1 MCTIA
6 TRMTPAGSRIF
17 RSSEIARVDRGGGVY
32 SLPMVSGDIGAH
44 NLMTGMTVF
53 PPGGGIA
60 LHTHNT
66 EESVVILEGNAVC
79 EIDGTLHPV
88 ETFDAVYIPAGIPH
102 RFSNGGDG
110 VLRILWI
117 YGSIDMVRTY
127 VDPSAEQRLS
137 HLA

>member
-1 MCTIA
+1 MDASIFRGAEIA
-6 TRMTPAGSRIF
+6 T
-17 RSSEIARVDRGGGVY
+17 VDRGGGVY
-32 SLPMVSGDIGAH
+32 SIPMVSRDVGAQ

-66 EESVVILEGNAVC
+66 EESVVVLEGEALC
-79 EIDGTLHPV
+79 EIERERHHLN
-88 ETFDAVYIPAGIPH
+88 TFDAAYIPAGLRH
-102 RFSNGGDG
+102 RFSNAGTG

-127 VDPSAEQRLS
+127 VDPNDDQRL
-137 HLA
+137 A